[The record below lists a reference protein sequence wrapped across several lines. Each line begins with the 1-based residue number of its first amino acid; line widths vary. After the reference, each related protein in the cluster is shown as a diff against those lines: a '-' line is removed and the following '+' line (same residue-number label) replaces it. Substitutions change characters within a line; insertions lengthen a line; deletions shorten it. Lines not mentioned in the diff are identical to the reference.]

1 MVSVK
6 VTVQIRN
13 IIQFEMYK
21 IIKRTNFKN
30 VHNRKITIIDLI

>member
-6 VTVQIRN
+6 VTVQIGN

-21 IIKRTNFKN
+21 IILKTNI
-30 VHNRKITIIDLI
+30 KII